1 LTINVTPASGGTVTT
16 IPAPNCGGGGYL
28 AGTEVI
34 FQATPTPP
42 YAFGGWAGD
51 YFGPDPVGSVE
62 MDGPLRITAVFALP
76 APNDQIANATEVRA
90 SSTLLLDTS
99 AAGNSPDDPV
109 VCEAG
114 KSGKTVWFRM
124 TTSEDTTLH
133 VDTNGSN
140 YHTVI
145 QIYTGMP
152 GALTA
157 IACSAEAIPG
167 TPIAELS
174 DSFDLATDELAGM
187 QIAAKKG
194 TTYYI
199 EIGDATEPEL
209 EEGEFSFTDD
219 FKDLPDGGLLQVNFV
234 IGGVRGRVVR
244 H

>member
-1 LTINVTPASGGTVTT
+1 M
-16 IPAPNCGGGGYL
+16 
-28 AGTEVI
+28 I
-34 FQATPTPP
+34 FEATPTPP
-42 YAFGGWAGD
+42 YAFGGWTAD
-51 YFGPDPVGSVE
+51 YFGPDPIGSVE
-62 MDGPLRITAVFALP
+62 MDEPLTITAVFAQP
-76 APNDQIANATEVRA
+76 ATNDEIANASEVRA

-109 VCEAG
+109 MCEAG
-114 KSGKTVWFRM
+114 KSGKTVWFRL
-124 TTSEDTTLH
+124 TATEDGALH
-133 VDTNGSN
+133 VDTSGSN

-145 QIYTGMP
+145 QIYTGSP

-157 IACSAEAIPG
+157 VACSAEAIPG

-174 DSFDLATDELAGM
+174 DSFDLATDELAGI

-199 EIGDATEPEL
+199 EIGDATEPDL
-209 EEGEFSFTDD
+209 EEGEFDFSDD

-234 IGGVRGRVVR
+234 IGSTRGRVVR